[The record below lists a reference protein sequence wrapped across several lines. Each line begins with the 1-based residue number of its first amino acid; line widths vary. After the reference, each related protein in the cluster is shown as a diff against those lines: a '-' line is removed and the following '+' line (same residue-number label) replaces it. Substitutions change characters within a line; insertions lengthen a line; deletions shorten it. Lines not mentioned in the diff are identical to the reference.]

1 MCGKHFLRLIKN
13 ENWYNGE
20 GGGVPSGEFSLEWKG
35 WEWRMWGNWV
45 VSCEWVVGVLGAMW
59 VAIIVVTSLCGTFF
73 MGIASSFIGFL
84 RCLIAKKGQGL
95 WASRNEWNN
104 Q

>member
-1 MCGKHFLRLIKN
+1 MGRP
-13 ENWYNGE
+13 
-20 GGGVPSGEFSLEWKG
+20 VGEFPWSGKG
-35 WEWRMWGNWV
+35 EVGDV
-45 VSCEWVVGVLGAMW
+45 GSEWVVGVLGAMW

-95 WASRNEWNN
+95 WA
-104 Q
+104 